1 MRTSR
6 HGGTRNSAASKRL
19 MREIGIFDVS
29 VKAREVMYVRE
40 IKVRVHVTKTQNRSV
55 VSRGCRVKPA
65 VMPCVPRRGVGAR
78 LRPRRTSTWGARA
91 SRPWRVGAWR
101 LARGAGARGSGPASE
116 LPLASGSAVSS
127 PHVN

>member
-55 VSRGCRVKPA
+55 VSRGCRVKQSCA
-65 VMPCVPRRGVGAR
+65 SLVVAWALGSGHARPRRGALAPRGRGA
-78 LRPRRTSTWGARA
+78 WGRGG
-91 SRPWRVGAWR
+91 WRVGRAPGAP
-101 LARGAGARGSGPASE
+101 ARPPSCRSPRARR
-116 LPLASGSAVSS
+116 
-127 PHVN
+127 